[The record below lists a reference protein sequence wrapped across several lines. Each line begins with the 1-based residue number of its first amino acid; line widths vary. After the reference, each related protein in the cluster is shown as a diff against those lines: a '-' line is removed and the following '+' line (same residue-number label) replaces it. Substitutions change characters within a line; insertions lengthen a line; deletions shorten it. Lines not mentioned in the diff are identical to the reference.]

1 MKKSDPLTD
10 ALQVAQI
17 HGLQPSRLAALL
29 LEAARLEQRNE
40 DEQRDERGRLVRRR
54 PTEPDWR
61 ERALAWLSDCE
72 ARTATIREYA
82 AHAGLRRATAY
93 ARMLAL
99 VEDGLVEVVQPG
111 VYRRL

>member
-1 MKKSDPLTD
+1 MKKTDPLTD
-10 ALQVAQI
+10 ALQVAQL
-17 HGLQPSRLAALL
+17 HGLQPSRLA
-29 LEAARLEQRNE
+29 EQRNE
-40 DEQRDERGRLVRRR
+40 EEQRDERGRLVRRR